1 MKKREIMKK
10 TYRLFALFIAICFVI
25 SASAQVDRTKAPA
38 AGPAPKIQ
46 IGDHDSFTLKNGMK
60 VLVVENHKLPRVEFA
75 LSLLIDPIVEGDKV
89 GYTSFTGD
97 LMDRGTSNRT
107 ANQIAEEI
115 DFIGADLGARADGAV
130 AGGLSRYKEQ
140 IIELMADVTLHPIF
154 PQDEFDKIVKQT
166 LSGLEANKTDP
177 KSTSRN
183 VRSKVLYGESHPYGE
198 VLTEASVNNVTVEDC
213 KKYHETYFKPNVAL
227 MVIVGDI
234 TTKEAK
240 KLVEK
245 YFGKWEQGV
254 VPTHKYEMPAK
265 IEGKRVVFANKDAA
279 PQSLVQIINW
289 IDLKK
294 GDPDIIPASVMNSM
308 LGRGFLGL
316 LNKNLREDKAYT
328 YGAYSG
334 LSSDKLV
341 GRFYTSSEVKAEVT
355 DSSLMEMAFEI
366 NKIRNTKLTQDH
378 LDMTKATLAGDFAR
392 SLENPSTIA
401 DFAMAIERYKLP
413 ADYYATYLEKLDKV
427 TLEDIQAMAKKYTD
441 PDNAVYL
448 VVGDKKYK
456 KQLAKLSSTGE
467 VEEYDYKGDIV
478 KEDPNAIPEG
488 LTCTSVI
495 ENYLTA
501 VGGRDKWSAVKNL
514 AIKGEMKMG
523 PMSMNIETAFKNN
536 EKYSLKMTMNGQV
549 MQAVTYNGTSA
560 KIMAMGQEKQADE
573 AELAKYKIQ
582 AQMCPELNMQELGY
596 KMDIVG
602 AEVIDGE
609 KAYKIEITDA
619 GGESR
624 YDFFSVESGLK
635 IKTIMQQNGMSI
647 VMLYKEYKEVEGIKY
662 PYLTVTKMGPQEMPL
677 TITELSVNKGVEDSI
692 FN

>member
-1 MKKREIMKK
+1 MKN
-10 TYRLFALFIAICFVI
+10 TYKIFALFIAICFVV

-46 IGDHDSFTLKNGMK
+46 IGDYDSFTLKNGLK

-89 GYTSFTGD
+89 GYTSFSGD
-97 LMDRGTSNRT
+97 LMDRGTSKRT
-107 ANQIAEEI
+107 ASQIAEEI
-115 DFIGADLGARADGAV
+115 DFIGARLGAGAGGV
-130 AGGLSRYKEQ
+130 EAGGLSRYKEQ
-140 IIELMADVTLHPIF
+140 ILELMADVTLNPIF
-154 PQDEFDKIVKQT
+154 PQDEFDKIIKQA

-183 VRSKVLYGESHPYGE
+183 VRNKVLYGVNHPYGE
-198 VLTEASVNNVTVEDC
+198 VLTETTVNNVTVEDC
-213 KKYHETYFKPNVAL
+213 KKYHATYFKPNVAL
-227 MVIVGDI
+227 MAIVGDI

-240 KLVEK
+240 KLVKK
-245 YFGKWEQGV
+245 YFGKWEQAD
-254 VPTHKYEMPAK
+254 VPTHEYEMPAR
-265 IEGKRVVFANKDAA
+265 IEGKRVVLANKDAA

-294 GDPDIIPASVMNSM
+294 GHQDVIPSSVMNSM

-341 GRFYTSSEVKAEVT
+341 GRFLTNAEVKATVT
-355 DSSLMEMAFEI
+355 DSALIEMALEI
-366 NKIRNTKLTQDH
+366 NKIRDTKLTQDH

-392 SLENPSTIA
+392 SLENPATIA
-401 DFAMAIERYKLP
+401 NFAMAIERYNLP

-427 TLEDIQAMAKKYTD
+427 TLDDIQAMAKKYID
-441 PDNAVYL
+441 PNNAIYL

-456 KQLAKLSSTGE
+456 KCLAKLDSDGE
-467 VEEYDYKGDIV
+467 VEEFDYKGDIV

-488 LTCTSVI
+488 LTCKSII
-495 ENYLTA
+495 ENYITA
-501 VGGRDKWSAVKNL
+501 IGGRDNWAAVKDL

-523 PMSMNIETAFKNN
+523 PMSVSVESAYKNN
-536 EKYSLKMTMNGQV
+536 EKYFLKMMMNGQT
-549 MQAVTYNGTSA
+549 MQAITFNGTSG
-560 KIMAMGQEKQADE
+560 KVVAMGQEKQAGE
-573 AELAKYKIQ
+573 AELAKFKLQ
-582 AQMCPELNMQELGY
+582 AQMCPELNMKQLGY
-596 KMDIVG
+596 KMNIAG
-602 AEVIDGE
+602 AEVVDGQKTYKVEVIDLDGV
-609 KAYKIEITDA
+609 
-619 GGESR
+619 SR
-624 YDFFSVESGLK
+624 FDFFAADSGLK
-635 IKTIMQQNGMSI
+635 LKTIMQQNGMNV
-647 VMLYKEYKEVEGIKY
+647 VMLFKEYKEVDGLKY

-677 TITELSVNKGVEDSI
+677 TITELSVNKGVDDSV

>member
-1 MKKREIMKK
+1 MKKIH
-10 TYRLFALFIAICFVI
+10 RLFALFIAFCFVI

-46 IGDHDSFTLKNGMK
+46 MGDYESFTLKNGLK
-60 VLVVENHKLPRVEFA
+60 VLVVENHKLPKVEFS

-97 LMDRGTSNRT
+97 ILDRGTSTRT
-107 ANQIAEEI
+107 ANEIAEEI
-115 DFIGADLGARADGAV
+115 DFIGAELGAGSTGV
-130 AGGLSRYKEQ
+130 NAGGLSRYKEQ
-140 IIELMADVTLHPIF
+140 ILEIMADVTLNPTF
-154 PQDEFDKIVKQT
+154 PQEEFDKIVKQT

-177 KSTSRN
+177 KATSRN
-183 VRSKVLYGESHPYGE
+183 VRNKVVYGVNHPYGE
-198 VLTEASVNNVTVEDC
+198 VLTEASVKNVSIEDC
-213 KKYHETYFKPNVAL
+213 KKYHATYFKPNVAL
-227 MVIVGDI
+227 MAIVGDI

-240 KLVEK
+240 KLVKK
-245 YFGKWEQGV
+245 YFGDWEEGV

-265 IEGKRVVFANKDAA
+265 LEGKRVVLANKDAA

-294 GDPDIIPASVMNSM
+294 GHPDVIPASVMNSM

-328 YGAYSG
+328 YGAGSG

-341 GRFYTSSEVKAEVT
+341 GRFFTSSEVKAAVT
-355 DSSLMEMAFEI
+355 YSALMEMALEI
-366 NKIRNTKLTQDH
+366 NKIRDTKLTQDH

-392 SLENPSTIA
+392 SLEKPSTIA
-401 DFAMAIERYKLP
+401 RFAMAIERYDLP

-427 TLEDIQAMAKKYTD
+427 SLDDIKLMANKYTD
-441 PDNAVYL
+441 ANNAVYL

-456 KQLAKLSSTGE
+456 KQLAKLSTTGT

-488 LTCTSVI
+488 LTCKSII

-501 VGGRDKWSAVKNL
+501 IGGRDNWLAVKDMSL
-514 AIKGEMKMG
+514 KGEMKMG
-523 PMSMNIETAFKNN
+523 PMSMNVESAFKNN
-536 EKYSLKMTMNGQV
+536 EKYCLKMVMNGQV
-549 MQAVTYNGTSA
+549 MQSIAYNGISA
-560 KIMAMGQEKQADE
+560 KVIAMGQEKQAGE
-573 AELAKYKIQ
+573 AELAKFKLQ
-582 AQMCPELNMQELGY
+582 AQMCPELNMAVLGY
-596 KMDIVG
+596 KMNIVG
-602 AEVIDGE
+602 TEVIDGE
-609 KAYKIEITDA
+609 KAYKLEVIDA
-619 GGESR
+619 DGVSR
-624 YDFFSVESGLK
+624 YDFFSADSGLK
-635 IKTIMQQNGMSI
+635 VKSIMQQNGMSVTI
-647 VMLYKEYKEVEGIKY
+647 LYKDYKEVDGIKF

-677 TITELSVNKGVEDSI
+677 TITELSVNKGIDDSI